1 MVDSLKDE
9 LSISEREKMGKML
22 GGLSGDLQVI
32 MNLFEVLTRSPDVVT
47 PDILEKAR
55 EKVQGILTKV
65 QEAEK
70 QVFEGPAS
78 NLPKLAVGE
87 GGIQNPVVMLDE
99 VMAEFDDQLNTSMA
113 LSPDQISTLS
123 IPDSDFEMA
132 LRTLFESA
140 VKTQSGIHQKT
151 CEVSI
156 GTSGNYMILKFKD
169 FGRSIPEE
177 ELDDVFDAKASN
189 SGYPFFRLRQMVE
202 RAGGEV
208 EVDSGR
214 AKFTTFTLKI
224 PYVD

>member
-1 MVDSLKDE
+1 
-9 LSISEREKMGKML
+9 
-22 GGLSGDLQVI
+22 
-32 MNLFEVLTRSPDVVT
+32 
-47 PDILEKAR
+47 
-55 EKVQGILTKV
+55 
-65 QEAEK
+65 
-70 QVFEGPAS
+70 
-78 NLPKLAVGE
+78 
-87 GGIQNPVVMLDE
+87 
-99 VMAEFDDQLNTSMA
+99 MAEFDDQLNTSMA

-140 VKTQSGIHQKT
+140 VKTQSGIHQKI

-156 GTSGNYMILKFKD
+156 GTSGNHMILKFKD

-177 ELDDVFDAKASN
+177 ELDDVFDAKSSN